1 MGNFWDALF
10 KWSRGL
16 NIGSGQGGRET
27 GSPRIESRDAPP
39 PAPDWYAPRR
49 GSIDPGDWRPHTAPP
64 SPPGT
69 DWRTDKPVPQSP
81 APVGP
86 PDSFIHPVMPV
97 PPAGPIQMP
106 VKPPGGEVVS
116 GNIGAGIPGSF
127 LAQLEE
133 LRRRKGQGL
142 GSFGGM

>member
-10 KWSRGL
+10 KWSRETYGKAKKASG
-16 NIGSGQGGRET
+16 GSTSVPGRSDVL
-27 GSPRIESRDAPP
+27 GPP
-39 PAPDWYAPRR
+39 PAPDWYAPRP
-49 GSIDPGDWRPHTAPP
+49 GSIDASAWRPGEGSVPAAPLP
-64 SPPGT
+64 
-69 DWRTDKPVPQSP
+69 P
-81 APVGP
+81 APLVRP

-106 VKPPGGEVVS
+106 VIPPGGEVVS